1 MYVYF
6 CFTLNHISSS
16 SSPGNSHIPVRQ
28 IITSLMKEDYYYY
41 FFLSRILRLFFGAFS
56 VSNLFSNLF
65 ISTVLYFSANTTTAL
80 LSEVVLYSI
89 FFHVIICTGC
99 AEGKSG
105 CTASLNVDA
114 NTEINGHRKK
124 KRHSKKR
131 KSISKD
137 SRSHTVSH
145 FFFFLH
151 HHFFCSLSLAP
162 SDFHSPFFS
171 SCSLFFSSWP
181 FYSVSFTP
189 LHNTKTRH
197 MHLDCKCTV
206 KHDDMSTGHCV
217 LTEQRKPGESL
228 WCSLYPQGIC
238 ASVFENKAGKQG
250 LKYLLV
256 KMTPDCGRGNVSTYH
271 CTLTSTPWPCETP
284 DVTRMSLCSRTVKVI

>member
-1 MYVYF
+1 MYVHF

-89 FFHVIICTGC
+89 FFHVIICTGW

-145 FFFFLH
+145 FFFSCTTISFVLFLWLPLTSIPLFSPPAH
-151 HHFFCSLSLAP
+151 CSFLLG
-162 SDFHSPFFS
+162 
-171 SCSLFFSSWP
+171 L
-181 FYSVSFTP
+181 FTP
-189 LHNTKTRH
+189 LALPLFTTQRRAT
-197 MHLDCKCTV
+197 CT
-206 KHDDMSTGHCV
+206 
-217 LTEQRKPGESL
+217 
-228 WCSLYPQGIC
+228 
-238 ASVFENKAGKQG
+238 
-250 LKYLLV
+250 
-256 KMTPDCGRGNVSTYH
+256 
-271 CTLTSTPWPCETP
+271 
-284 DVTRMSLCSRTVKVI
+284 

>member
-1 MYVYF
+1 MA
-6 CFTLNHISSS
+6 I
-16 SSPGNSHIPVRQ
+16 G
-28 IITSLMKEDYYYY
+28 
-41 FFLSRILRLFFGAFS
+41 
-56 VSNLFSNLF
+56 
-65 ISTVLYFSANTTTAL
+65 
-80 LSEVVLYSI
+80 
-89 FFHVIICTGC
+89 
-99 AEGKSG
+99 
-105 CTASLNVDA
+105 
-114 NTEINGHRKK
+114 
-124 KRHSKKR
+124 R
-131 KSISKD
+131 KSDIAKRERTSPRTPD
-137 SRSHTVSH
+137 HIRSRT
-145 FFFFLH
+145 FFFPAPPFL
-151 HHFFCSLSLAP
+151 CSLSLAP

-197 MHLDCKCTV
+197 MRLDCKCTV

-238 ASVFENKAGKQG
+238 ASVFENKAGKRG

-256 KMTPDCGRGNVSTYH
+256 KMTPDCGRENVSTYH